1 MPLFRYKALA
11 ETGRTISGVIDADSQ
26 TVAKERLRKQKVM
39 VTSIGLL
46 KDNKKEIGLDR
57 TLLLSFTKEL
67 GQLLRAGLPVY
78 ESLLTL
84 EEKYRR
90 HKSHSLFLD
99 LCDRLKSGSSL
110 SASLR
115 QYPKTFDE
123 IYLSMVTSA
132 EQSGSLAQ
140 IFDQLSTLIN
150 KQQKLRKQ
158 LFSALIYP
166 AFLGSFCCIVIFSL
180 LLFVV
185 PSMRDLFEGRPLHP
199 ITHIVLALSTFVN
212 QAWPFLLFGVLL
224 AGVSAV
230 TFFRNPQGRLLIER
244 GLLKLPLIK
253 TLIIQAAL
261 IRFCRSLAVLLQ
273 GGVPLITS
281 LSLSRK
287 VMKQALLEAV
297 IEKAEKRIGEG
308 KKLSDELKSSPLIP
322 SLVTRMLSLAE
333 ETGKTVP
340 MLQNIADIYDEEM
353 ETHLSQMTALLQPM
367 ILLILGG
374 VVGLILLAVLLP
386 LTDVSSFLST

>member
-11 ETGRTISGVIDADSQ
+11 ETGRATTGVIDADSES
-26 TVAKERLRKQKVM
+26 VAKERLRKQKVM

-57 TLLLSFTKEL
+57 SLLLSFTKEL

-115 QYPKTFDE
+115 RYPKTFDE

-132 EQSGSLAQ
+132 EQSGSLPQ
-140 IFDQLSTLIN
+140 IFDQLSTLIS

-158 LFSALIYP
+158 LTSALIYP
-166 AFLGSFCCIVIFSL
+166 AFLGSFCLLVIFSL

-212 QAWPFLLFGVLL
+212 AAWPFLLAGALGL
-224 AGVSAV
+224 AAFAFA
-230 TFFRNPQGRLLIER
+230 FFRHPQGRLFLER
-244 GLLKLPLIK
+244 GLLKLPLVK
-253 TLIIQAAL
+253 TLIVQAAL
-261 IRFCRSLAVLLQ
+261 IRFCRSLSVLLH

-281 LSLSRK
+281 LSLSRR
-287 VMKQALLEAV
+287 VMKQALLEEV
-297 IEKAEKRIGEG
+297 IEKAERRIGEG

-322 SLVTRMLSLAE
+322 SLVTRMLALAE

-353 ETHLSQMTALLQPM
+353 ESHLTQMTALLQPT

-374 VVGLILLAVLLP
+374 VVGLILLSVLLP

>member
-11 ETGRTISGVIDADSQ
+11 ETGRKVSGVIDADSQ

-39 VTSIGLL
+39 VTAINLL
-46 KDNKKEIGLDR
+46 KDNKQEIGLDR

-110 SASLR
+110 SAALR

-123 IYLSMVTSA
+123 IYLSMVSTA

-158 LFSALIYP
+158 LISALIYP
-166 AFLGSFCCIVIFSL
+166 AFLGTFCFIVIFSL

-212 QAWPFLLFGVLL
+212 KAWPFLLFGTLL
-224 AGVSAV
+224 LGVSAF
-230 TFFRNPQGRLLIER
+230 TFFRHPQGRLLVEK
-244 GLLKLPLIK
+244 GLLKLPLVK
-253 TLIIQAAL
+253 TLMIQAAL
-261 IRFCRSLAVLLQ
+261 IRFCRSLSVLLL

-287 VMKQALLEAV
+287 VMKQALLEEV

-333 ETGKTVP
+333 ETGKMVP

-353 ETHLSQMTALLQPM
+353 EAHLTQMTALLQPM
-367 ILLILGG
+367 ILLLLGG
-374 VVGLILLAVLLP
+374 IVGLILLSVLLP

>member
-11 ETGRTISGVIDADSQ
+11 ETGRKVSGVIDADSQ
-26 TVAKERLRKQKVM
+26 AVAKERLRKQKVM
-39 VTSIGLL
+39 VTAINLL
-46 KDNKKEIGLDR
+46 KNNKNEIGLDR
-57 TLLLSFTKEL
+57 NLLLSFTKEL

-110 SASLR
+110 SAALK

-123 IYLSMVTSA
+123 IYLSMVSSA

-158 LFSALIYP
+158 LTSALIYP
-166 AFLGSFCCIVIFSL
+166 AFLGTFCFIVIFSL

-212 QAWPFLLFGVLL
+212 KAWPFLFFGALL
-224 AGVSAV
+224 MGVSAF
-230 TFFRNPQGRLLIER
+230 TFFRHPQGRLLVER
-244 GLLKLPLIK
+244 GLLKLPLVK
-253 TLIIQAAL
+253 TLMIQASL
-261 IRFCRSLAVLLQ
+261 IRFCRSLSVLLL

-287 VMKQALLEAV
+287 VMKQALLEEV

-333 ETGKTVP
+333 ETGKMVP

-353 ETHLSQMTALLQPM
+353 ESHLTQMTALLQPM
-367 ILLILGG
+367 ILLLLGG
-374 VVGLILLAVLLP
+374 IVGLILLSVLLP

>member
-1 MPLFRYKALA
+1 
-11 ETGRTISGVIDADSQ
+11 
-26 TVAKERLRKQKVM
+26 
-39 VTSIGLL
+39 
-46 KDNKKEIGLDR
+46 
-57 TLLLSFTKEL
+57 
-67 GQLLRAGLPVY
+67 
-78 ESLLTL
+78 
-84 EEKYRR
+84 
-90 HKSHSLFLD
+90 
-99 LCDRLKSGSSL
+99 
-110 SASLR
+110 
-115 QYPKTFDE
+115 
-123 IYLSMVTSA
+123 MVTSA

-158 LFSALIYP
+158 LMSALIYP
-166 AFLGSFCCIVIFSL
+166 AFLGSFCCVVIFSL

-224 AGVSAV
+224 AGVSAF
-230 TFFRNPQGRLLIER
+230 TFFRNPQGRLFIER

-287 VMKQALLEAV
+287 VMKQALLEEV

>member
-11 ETGRTISGVIDADSQ
+11 ETGRATAGVIDADSES
-26 TVAKERLRKQKVM
+26 VAKERLRKQKVM

-110 SASLR
+110 SASLKR
-115 QYPKTFDE
+115 YPKTFDE
-123 IYLSMVTSA
+123 IYLSMVASA

-140 IFDQLSTLIN
+140 IFDQLSALIN

-158 LFSALIYP
+158 LISALIYP
-166 AFLGSFCCIVIFSL
+166 AFLGSFCMIVIFSL

-212 QAWPFLLFGVLL
+212 AAWPFLLFGVAAL
-224 AGVSAV
+224 GTSA
-230 TFFRNPQGRLLIER
+230 FLFLRHPEGRLFLER

-261 IRFCRSLAVLLQ
+261 IRFCRSLSVLLQ

-287 VMKQALLEAV
+287 VMKQALLEEV
-297 IEKAEKRIGEG
+297 IANAEKRIGEG

-322 SLVTRMLSLAE
+322 SLVTRMLALAE

-353 ETHLSQMTALLQPM
+353 ETHLAQMTALLQPT

-374 VVGLILLAVLLP
+374 VVGLILLSVLLP